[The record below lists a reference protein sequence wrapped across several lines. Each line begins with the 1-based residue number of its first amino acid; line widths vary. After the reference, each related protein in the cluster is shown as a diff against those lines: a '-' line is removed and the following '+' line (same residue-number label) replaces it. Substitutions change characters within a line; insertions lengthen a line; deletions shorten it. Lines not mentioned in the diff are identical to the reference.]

1 MHIIHVIC
9 RSTRRSLF
17 DLGIRLTL
25 NADCLKR
32 LLDASLSVALVA
44 VGQRRHWRAFQFRF
58 QVGFRVLRWYPL
70 RVIGREKVKKEKSYR
85 NCGGVS
91 YQTSQQFEFALVG
104 AGHLDS
110 NYGESIPSCRGD
122 ALGGDQGCIVCQ
134 KRSPINQV
142 NLVTLATPPSSF
154 SGVTFRREAMTVS
167 AIQNTNKFSTWP
179 LIN

>member
-1 MHIIHVIC
+1 MVSASGD
-9 RSTRRSLF
+9 RE
-17 DLGIRLTL
+17 GEGE
-25 NADCLKR
+25 KR
-32 LLDASLSVALVA
+32 EVN
-44 VGQRRHWRAFQFRF
+44 
-58 QVGFRVLRWYPL
+58 
-70 RVIGREKVKKEKSYR
+70 R

-104 AGHLDS
+104 AVHLDS

-154 SGVTFRREAMTVS
+154 SVPNTKFKYVFNVASHKLNIFGLNKAS
-167 AIQNTNKFSTWP
+167 AA
-179 LIN
+179 